1 MESEV
6 VNEDV
11 SGKIMLGG
19 EMVVASEVDLVKMDP
34 LHAVLALFARPSCFS
49 YVCAVWL
56 ERF

>member
-1 MESEV
+1 V